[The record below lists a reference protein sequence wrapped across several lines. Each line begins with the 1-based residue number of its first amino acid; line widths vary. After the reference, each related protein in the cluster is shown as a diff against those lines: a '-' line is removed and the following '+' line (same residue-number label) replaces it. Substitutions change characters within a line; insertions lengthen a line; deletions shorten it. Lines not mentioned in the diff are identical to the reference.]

1 VLEGLGDALVGHRGI
16 HSALHR
22 LFALRELVYI
32 SEDQLALA
40 AGVAGVDD
48 ARDVLA
54 GEEFFQLAEAVL
66 ALGQGL
72 EPELRRE

>member
-1 VLEGLGDALVGHRGI
+1 VLEGLGDALVGHRG
-16 HSALHR
+16 HPQALEG

-40 AGVAGVDD
+40 PGVAGVDD

-54 GEEFFQLAEAVL
+54 GEEFFELAEAVL
-66 ALGQGL
+66 ESSQGL
-72 EPELRRE
+72 EAGTRRE